1 MKPLFSLIIALLACS
16 LAVAQPAVP
25 DSNSTP
31 DSTTAVATTAPAQ
44 VTIVKRRSPPP
55 TSNTPLILGFVT
67 MFILTGAGALALL
80 ATRKQLQKQH
90 SQEIE
95 ALKQENRDREEAL
108 RAMEQSILELKKLCN
123 KKAEKPVAPVAKPQ
137 EPKPQEPRTIYLSR
151 PDEHGF
157 FMSSSTQLER
167 GNSIFQLTTLD
178 GKNGTFIV
186 IDDSDVHHLALMM
199 PTENLTRACTG
210 NNIQVSSGMKRIVT
224 DTAGHA
230 TLENGRWRIATMATI
245 HYQP

>member
-31 DSTTAVATTAPAQ
+31 DSITAVATAPAQ
-44 VTIVKRRSPPP
+44 VTIVKRESPPP

-95 ALKQENRDREEAL
+95 ALKQENRDIEEAL
-108 RAMEQSILELKKLCN
+108 RAMEQSILKLEKLHN
-123 KKAEKPVAPVAKPQ
+123 KKAEKPVAPVA
-137 EPKPQEPRTIYLSR
+137 KPQEPRTIYLSR